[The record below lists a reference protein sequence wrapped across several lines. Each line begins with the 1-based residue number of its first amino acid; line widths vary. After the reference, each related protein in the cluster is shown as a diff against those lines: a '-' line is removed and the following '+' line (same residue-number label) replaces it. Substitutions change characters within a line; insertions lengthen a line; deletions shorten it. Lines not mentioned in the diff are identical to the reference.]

1 MRKRFVFDFSDI
13 PMMTKFL
20 RNVSNLER
28 IYLHS
33 DIYFLFFCLVIRVSL
48 VSPTLSPSLSLVF
61 FLTHSYCN
69 FASSLVLLLPL
80 LPLSAIVNSSQ
91 VST

>member
-28 IYLHS
+28 IYLRS
-33 DIYFLFFCLVIRVSL
+33 DIYFFVLLFSHQSL
-48 VSPTLSPSLSLVF
+48 FSFSNSLSLSLVF